1 MRVLE
6 LSLRNYRVFE
16 EVDLELPARVIGIF
30 GENGA
35 GKSSLMESIA
45 FACYGVDAARTKK
58 HEIRTHGILTDCL
71 VRLVFEHAGQQYE
84 VRRTIKGKGHTPE
97 AELFGGDMLLASGT
111 TEVDAEIRRLLHMD
125 LHVFRASVYAEQKQ
139 LDAFSDVTPGK
150 RKEMALRLLG
160 IRPVEEAR
168 NASRR
173 EARATK
179 ESAVQLAGAVAD
191 LAALEA
197 ELKDAKEATADAKR
211 LAKAAAA
218 ELKGAVAVEKTATRA
233 FAESDA
239 VRQRIDTLTVELRAK
254 TEQRGHASEQ
264 QDALAERVQR
274 MTDALAELPAIEE
287 QLGELAGIEE
297 RLRLGSGLAE
307 RSAELAKTRA
317 QLEAAPEVDVG
328 SVLAAL
334 ESAAAAL
341 ERARAAAAG
350 AEAERAHRTALLEQA
365 LERLDRAAETD
376 PSQPCPTCGRPL
388 GDDFASYVKHCK
400 AEAAGAKKAAAAAAA
415 TAKKDLADR
424 ARAEKEQADA
434 ADAGERAREQAARRT
449 QLAERVDG
457 LTAEVA
463 ELAEPFDGAVPE
475 LDELRASAERARM
488 LVARAAELGAQRQ
501 HLDQA
506 ERDLAA
512 AGTRIDTLDAELARL
527 AGEAE
532 GLAFDEAQ
540 HARLRDE
547 REHAA
552 GALEAA
558 RAAERGASDALKDAE
573 KAEAE
578 LVAALRQ
585 AKETQAKVD
594 ELRSEARYVER
605 VAMLLEGFRDHLV
618 ARVGPE
624 LSREAEALFREL
636 TNHEYDDLKVDEEKL
651 TIQIADGESYFA
663 IDRFSGSETDLAN
676 LALRVAISTQLS
688 RLSGADVG
696 MMVLDEVLAS
706 LDEERKDLM
715 VQALGRLSSRFHQLF
730 VVTHA
735 EQVKD
740 QFPASI
746 LVQKIGRRRSTAVL
760 V

>member
-6 LSLRNYRVFE
+6 LSLRNYRIFE

-139 LDAFSDVTPGK
+139 LDAFSDVTPGR

-179 ESAVQLAGAVAD
+179 ESAAQLAGAVAD

-197 ELKDAKEATADAKR
+197 ELKDAKEATAEAKH

-218 ELKGAVAVEKTATRA
+218 ELKGTIAVEKAATRA

-239 VRQRIDTLTVELRAK
+239 VRQRIETLTVELRAK
-254 TEQRGHASEQ
+254 TEQHGHASEQ

-274 MTDALAELPAIEE
+274 MTEALAELPAIEE

-307 RSAELAKTRA
+307 RSAQLTKTRA
-317 QLEAAPEVDVG
+317 QFDAVPEIDEG

-334 ESAAAAL
+334 EAAAAAL

-350 AEAERAHRTALLEQA
+350 AEAERAHRAALLEQA
-365 LERLDRAAETD
+365 LERLDRAADAD

-388 GDDFASYVKHCK
+388 GNDFTSYVRHCK
-400 AEAAGAKKAAAAAAA
+400 AEAADAKKAATAAAS
-415 TAKKDLADR
+415 TAKRDLADR
-424 ARAEKEQADA
+424 VRAEKEQAGA

-457 LTAEVA
+457 LTAEIA
-463 ELAEPFDGAVPE
+463 QLAEPFDGAVPE
-475 LDELRASAERARM
+475 LDELRASAERART
-488 LVARAAELGAQRQ
+488 LAARATELGAQRQ

-512 AGTRIDTLDAELARL
+512 ARTRIDKLDAELARL

-552 GALEAA
+552 GALEEA
-558 RAAERGASDALKDAE
+558 RSAERGASDALKDAE

-651 TIQIADGESYFA
+651 TIQIADGDSYFA

-746 LVQKIGRRRSTAVL
+746 LVQKVGRRRSTAVL